1 MGLIATRDLDTGR
14 EGYGLKSLQTRI
26 VLFFS
31 VLMLIAGSV
40 LSYTVYTSSA
50 ELIKKSLGDQA
61 KTIAAQ
67 AAGKIDTAAFRSM
80 RADSDAYKQ
89 LRLLLNDMKETNG
102 LKYLYTM
109 TVREQNGQMEYV
121 YAVDGAPL
129 DAKEDVSEFGQV
141 EKEPYAE
148 LARAFTEKQEQVGE
162 LTNDDSY
169 GATVT
174 AYVPIIDP
182 ATGDML
188 GVVGA
193 DFDATAV
200 YERLQE
206 NSRYMV
212 WVTGVILLAAVLATW
227 LLARILLGP
236 LKRLTA
242 ASRLVQ
248 AGDLTVRVETSRS
261 DEIGVLSRAFQ
272 QMVGELSAMIRSIRD
287 NAVRLNEATVQ
298 LNDHT
303 ERTSESGRRMTQ
315 SIREVASGASV
326 QVQRSAETAKSV
338 EEVSDGVQRIAE
350 SSSVAAEASLIAADQ
365 ARLGNT
371 RAERAMEQMTF
382 IAETSESNVEDMKRL
397 EQRTAEIGQIV
408 VAIADISSQT
418 NLLALNA
425 AIEAARAGEHGRGF
439 AVVADQVRK
448 LASQAEESSRH
459 ISQLVDT
466 IAEETSRVAGS
477 IRAGS
482 KEVLDGLE
490 AVRQADAAFRAILS
504 EVERVAAQVQDV
516 SAVSEEIATG
526 SEQVSAAIDEM
537 AVISQEAA
545 KHYRSAADYSET
557 QQSSIEQ
564 LKRSTG
570 SLQEMAAELNVTIRK
585 FKV

>member
-1 MGLIATRDLDTGR
+1 
-14 EGYGLKSLQTRI
+14 LKSLQTRI

-67 AAGKIDTAAFRSM
+67 AAGKIDTAAFRIM

-109 TVREQNGQMEYV
+109 TVREQNGLTEYV

-141 EKEPYAE
+141 EKEPYVE
-148 LARAFTEKQEQVGE
+148 LARAFAEKKEQVGE
-162 LTNDDSY
+162 LTNDETY

-174 AYVPIIDP
+174 AYVPILDP
-182 ATGDML
+182 STGDML
-188 GVVGA
+188 GIVGA

-248 AGDLTVRVETSRS
+248 AGDLTVRVETLRS

-371 RAERAMEQMTF
+371 RAERAMEQMTY

-516 SAVSEEIATG
+516 SAVSEEIAAG

-537 AVISQEAA
+537 AVISQLAA